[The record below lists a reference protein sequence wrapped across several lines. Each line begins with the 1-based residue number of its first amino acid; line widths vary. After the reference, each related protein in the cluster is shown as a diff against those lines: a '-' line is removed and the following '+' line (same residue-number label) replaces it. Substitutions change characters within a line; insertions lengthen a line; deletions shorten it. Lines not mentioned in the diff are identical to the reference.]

1 MKPVARGRGIKHV
14 YPIFTRGLTVD
25 PNTVANLVRPAPD
38 NAVAMLGVMIPIVAI
53 VMGLGIGMLKLWL
66 DYRKKREILQ
76 THHAER
82 MAAIEK
88 GIELPPLP
96 PQFYGSE
103 SRSQLDILPE
113 QIKGRH
119 LALPYLR
126 SGLIWLLVGI
136 AISVA
141 LYANHDHGGSHTAAW
156 WGGVPIAFG
165 LSKLLF
171 YFIANRM
178 NAGAAAPGDQSKPK
192 E

>member
-1 MKPVARGRGIKHV
+1 M
-14 YPIFTRGLTVD
+14 D
-25 PNTVANLVRPAPD
+25 PNQIAN
-38 NAVAMLGVMIPIVAI
+38 NAVPIIGVMIPIVAI

-76 THHAER
+76 SHHAER

-96 PQFYGSE
+96 REFYGTETSSVPTE
-103 SRSQLDILPE
+103 VFREEL
-113 QIKGRH
+113 KGRH
-119 LALPYLR
+119 SGLRYLR

-136 AISVA
+136 AITVA
-141 LYANHDHGGSHTAAW
+141 LYANHDLGEHRSEAW
-156 WGGVPIAFG
+156 WGGIPIAFG

-178 NAGAAAPGDQSKPK
+178 NGGADAPADQSKPK

>member
-1 MKPVARGRGIKHV
+1 MEPNSVPEGV
-14 YPIFTRGLTVD
+14 VPI
-25 PNTVANLVRPAPD
+25 
-38 NAVAMLGVMIPIVAI
+38 LGVMIPIIAI
-53 VMGLGIGMLKLWL
+53 VLGLGLGMLKLWL

-76 THHAER
+76 AHHAER

-96 PQFYGSE
+96 PQFYGSDVK
-103 SRSQLDILPE
+103 SLPADVLRE
-113 QIKGRH
+113 ELKGRH
-119 LALPYLR
+119 VGLAYLR

-141 LYANHDHGGSHTAAW
+141 LYTNHDGGRSSAAW
-156 WGGVPIAFG
+156 WGGIPIAFG

-178 NAGAAAPGDQSKPK
+178 NAGADAPGAQSKPK

>member
-1 MKPVARGRGIKHV
+1 
-14 YPIFTRGLTVD
+14 VD
-25 PNTVANLVRPAPD
+25 PNSIA
-38 NAVAMLGVMIPIVAI
+38 NAVVPIIGVMIPIVAI

-76 THHAER
+76 AHHAES

-103 SRSQLDILPE
+103 ASSLARDVVQEQL
-113 QIKGRH
+113 KGRH
-119 LALPYLR
+119 LGLTYLR

-141 LYANHDHGGSHTAAW
+141 LYANHEHGGLHTAAW
-156 WGGVPIAFG
+156 WGGIPIAFG

-178 NAGAAAPGDQSKPK
+178 NAGADAPGDQSKPK

>member
-1 MKPVARGRGIKHV
+1 MDPSSVADAIAKVPVDPVAI
-14 YPIFTRGLTVD
+14 I
-25 PNTVANLVRPAPD
+25 
-38 NAVAMLGVMIPIVAI
+38 GVLIPIVAI

-76 THHAER
+76 AHHTER

-88 GIELPPLP
+88 GIDLPPLP
-96 PQFYGSE
+96 PQFFGSE
-103 SRSQLDILPE
+103 ASAPPDRLQEQLR
-113 QIKGRH
+113 GRH
-119 LALPYLR
+119 IGLSYLR
-126 SGLIWLLVGI
+126 SGLMWLLIGI

-141 LYANHDHGGSHTAAW
+141 LYADHQDYGAHNAAW
-156 WGGVPIAFG
+156 WGGVPAAFG

-178 NAGAAAPGDQSKPK
+178 NAAADARSDQGKPK

>member
-1 MKPVARGRGIKHV
+1 MKPYAGSRGIKHV
-14 YPIFTRGLTVD
+14 YPIFTRGLAVE
-25 PNTVANLVRPAPD
+25 PNSFANA
-38 NAVAMLGVMIPIVAI
+38 AVPILGVMIPIVAI

-76 THHAER
+76 AHHAER

-96 PQFYGSE
+96 PQFYGPE

-113 QIKGRH
+113 QIQGRH

-126 SGLIWLLVGI
+126 SGLTWLLIGI

-141 LYANHDHGGSHTAAW
+141 LYTNHHGGTSSAAW
-156 WGGVPIAFG
+156 WGGVPAAYG

-178 NAGAAAPGDQSKPK
+178 NAGAAAPGDQSKP
-192 E
+192 

>member
-1 MKPVARGRGIKHV
+1 VDADSVSNALSAGSHTDPVAI
-14 YPIFTRGLTVD
+14 
-25 PNTVANLVRPAPD
+25 
-38 NAVAMLGVMIPIVAI
+38 LGVMIPIIAI
-53 VMGLGIGMLKLWL
+53 VLGLGLGMLKLWL
-66 DYRKKREILQ
+66 DFRKKREILQ
-76 THHAER
+76 AHHAER

-103 SRSQLDILPE
+103 VSSLPADVIHE
-113 QIKGRH
+113 QFKARH
-119 LALPYLR
+119 LALPQLR

-141 LYANHDHGGSHTAAW
+141 LYADQEHGHAHTAAW
-156 WGGVPIAFG
+156 WGGIPIAIG

-171 YFIANRM
+171 YFIANRI
-178 NAGAAAPGDQSKPK
+178 NAGADAPGAQSKPK

>member
-1 MKPVARGRGIKHV
+1 
-14 YPIFTRGLTVD
+14 
-25 PNTVANLVRPAPD
+25 
-38 NAVAMLGVMIPIVAI
+38 MIPIIAI
-53 VMGLGIGMLKLWL
+53 VMGLGVGMLKLWL
-66 DYRKKREILQ
+66 DFRKKREILQ
-76 THHAER
+76 AHHAER

-96 PQFYGSE
+96 PQFYGNDI
-103 SRSQLDILPE
+103 RSLPIDVIQEQL
-113 QIKGRH
+113 KGRH
-119 LALPYLR
+119 LALSQLR

-141 LYANHDHGGSHTAAW
+141 LYADHEHAQSHNAAW
-156 WGGVPIAFG
+156 WGGVPIAIG

-178 NAGAAAPGDQSKPK
+178 NAGADAPGAQSNPK

>member
-1 MKPVARGRGIKHV
+1 MDSDSFPNSVV
-14 YPIFTRGLTVD
+14 PI
-25 PNTVANLVRPAPD
+25 
-38 NAVAMLGVMIPIVAI
+38 LGVMIPIIAI
-53 VMGLGIGMLKLWL
+53 VLGLGLGMLKLWL

-76 THHAER
+76 AHHAER

-103 SRSQLDILPE
+103 TKSLPAE
-113 QIKGRH
+113 VLREELKGRH
-119 LALPYLR
+119 VGLTYLR

-141 LYANHDHGGSHTAAW
+141 LYTNHDGGRSSAAW
-156 WGGVPIAFG
+156 WGGIPIAFG

-178 NAGAAAPGDQSKPK
+178 NAGADAPGSQSKPK

>member
-1 MKPVARGRGIKHV
+1 
-14 YPIFTRGLTVD
+14 VD
-25 PNTVANLVRPAPD
+25 PISTAQAASDIPD
-38 NAVAMLGVMIPIVAI
+38 NAVAVIGVLIPIVAI
-53 VMGLGIGMLKLWL
+53 VMGLGIGMLKVWL

-76 THHAER
+76 AHHAER

-96 PQFYGSE
+96 PQFYGPETS
-103 SRSQLDILPE
+103 SLPTGVVQDQL
-113 QIKGRH
+113 KGRH
-119 LALPYLR
+119 VGLQSLR
-126 SGLIWLLVGI
+126 SGLIWLLIGI
-136 AISVA
+136 AVSLA
-141 LYANHDHGGSHTAAW
+141 LYASHDTGEPRTAAW

-178 NAGAAAPGDQSKPK
+178 HAGANPPADQSKPK

>member
-1 MKPVARGRGIKHV
+1 M
-14 YPIFTRGLTVD
+14 D
-25 PNTVANLVRPAPD
+25 PNEVSHAVSQVSD
-38 NAVAMLGVMIPIVAI
+38 NAVAIIGVLIPIVAI
-53 VMGLGIGMLKLWL
+53 VMGLGIGMLKLSL

-76 THHAER
+76 AHHAER

-96 PQFYGSE
+96 PQFYGPETS
-103 SRSQLDILPE
+103 SLATGVIQDQL
-113 QIKGRH
+113 KGRH
-119 LALPYLR
+119 VGLQSLR
-126 SGLIWLLVGI
+126 SGLMWLLIGI

-141 LYANHDHGGSHTAAW
+141 LYASHDLGEHHTEAW

-165 LSKLLF
+165 LSKLRF

-178 NAGAAAPGDQSKPK
+178 DASADAPGGQSKPK

>member
-1 MKPVARGRGIKHV
+1 V
-14 YPIFTRGLTVD
+14 YHILYEGLTVD
-25 PNTVANLVRPAPD
+25 PSSVADV
-38 NAVAMLGVMIPIVAI
+38 VAAGESHDVVAILGVMIPIVAI

-76 THHAER
+76 AHHAER

-96 PQFYGSE
+96 PQFYGPE
-103 SRSQLDILPE
+103 ATALPADML
-113 QIKGRH
+113 QQQFKGRH
-119 LALPYLR
+119 IALPYLR
-126 SGLIWLLVGI
+126 SGLMWLLIGA
-136 AISVA
+136 AISLA
-141 LYANHDHGGSHTAAW
+141 LYADHNVAAW
-156 WGGVPIAFG
+156 WGGVPAAYG

-178 NAGAAAPGDQSKPK
+178 NAGADARGDQSKPK

>member
-1 MKPVARGRGIKHV
+1 
-14 YPIFTRGLTVD
+14 VD
-25 PNTVANLVRPAPD
+25 PNEVSHAVSHVSD
-38 NAVAMLGVMIPIVAI
+38 NAVAIIGVLIPIVAI
-53 VMGLGIGMLKLWL
+53 VMGLGIGMLKLSL
-66 DYRKKREILQ
+66 DYRKKREILR

-96 PQFYGSE
+96 AQFYGTETGSLPPDVMHE
-103 SRSQLDILPE
+103 QL
-113 QIKGRH
+113 KGRH
-119 LALPYLR
+119 VGLPYLR

-141 LYANHDHGGSHTAAW
+141 LYASHDLGDHHTDAW

-178 NAGAAAPGDQSKPK
+178 STGADAPGGQSKPK